1 VTLFLIAEENEKG
14 SKDSHNPASTAAAT
28 TKRTKA
34 DATYNIYVA
43 FFKFSVAAASSI
55 YPILIILL
63 FVCCN
68 IFVVI

>member
-1 VTLFLIAEENEKG
+1 LKRTKSKDNYRIRKLDQPDRLILVTLFLIAEENEKG

-43 FFKFSVAAASSI
+43 FF
-55 YPILIILL
+55 
-63 FVCCN
+63 
-68 IFVVI
+68 